1 MKVLASFFLILSFLV
16 PVVYGAEE
24 GHHGITPTQIQNLIW
39 WTVNFLALLIILFK
53 LLRKPLVNFLQNRKE
68 TIQRE
73 YEELLRKKREAEAQ
87 YLELQAKLKNMED
100 EAKQILQNYIE
111 QGQKEKER
119 IIKEAEE
126 QAKRVLE
133 QADLYIKHELE
144 KAKEDLRKELA
155 QEVVKLTEERLL
167 KGLTIEDHK
176 RIFQDVVESLKSIS
190 LVKH

>member
-16 PVVYGAEE
+16 QVVYGAEE
-24 GHHGITPTQIQNLIW
+24 GHHGITPTQVQNLIW
-39 WTVNFLALLIILFK
+39 WTVNFIALLIILFK

-126 QAKRVLE
+126 QAKRIME

-144 KAKEDLRKELA
+144 KAKEELRKELA
-155 QEVVKLTEERLL
+155 QEVIKLTEERLL

-176 RIFQDVVESLKSIS
+176 RIFQDVMESLKSLSI
-190 LVKH
+190 VKH

>member
-16 PVVYGAEE
+16 QVVYGAEE

-39 WTVNFLALLIILFK
+39 WTVNFIALLIILFK

-126 QAKRVLE
+126 QAKRILE

-144 KAKEDLRKELA
+144 KAKEELRKELA
-155 QEVVKLTEERLL
+155 QEVIKLTEERLL

-176 RIFQDVVESLKSIS
+176 RIFQDVVESLKSLSI
-190 LVKH
+190 VKH

>member
-1 MKVLASFFLILSFLV
+1 MKVLASLFLILSFLV
-16 PVVYGAEE
+16 QVVYGAEE

-39 WTVNFLALLIILFK
+39 WTVNFIALLIILFK

-126 QAKRVLE
+126 QAKRIME

-144 KAKEDLRKELA
+144 KAKEELRKELA
-155 QEVVKLTEERLL
+155 QEVIKLTEERLL

-176 RIFQDVVESLKSIS
+176 RIFQDVVESLKSLSI
-190 LVKH
+190 VKH

>member
-1 MKVLASFFLILSFLV
+1 MKVLASLFFILSFLV
-16 PVVYGAEE
+16 QVVYGAEE

-39 WTVNFLALLIILFK
+39 WTVNFIVLFIILFK

-87 YLELQAKLKNMED
+87 FLELQAKLKNMED
-100 EAKQILQNYIE
+100 EARQILQNYIE
-111 QGQKEKER
+111 QGQREKER

-126 QAKRVLE
+126 QAKRIME

-144 KAKEDLRKELA
+144 KAKEELRKELA
-155 QEVVKLTEERLL
+155 QEVIKLTEERLL

-176 RIFQDVVESLKSIS
+176 RIFRDVVESLKSLSI
-190 LVKH
+190 VKH

>member
-1 MKVLASFFLILSFLV
+1 MKVLASLFLILSFLV
-16 PVVYGAEE
+16 QVVYGAEE

-39 WTVNFLALLIILFK
+39 WTVNFIVLLIILFK
-53 LLRKPLVNFLQNRKE
+53 LLRKPLANFLQNRKE

-126 QAKRVLE
+126 QAKRIME

-144 KAKEDLRKELA
+144 KAKEELRKELA
-155 QEVVKLTEERLL
+155 QEVIKLTEERLL

-176 RIFQDVVESLKSIS
+176 RIFRDVMESLKSLSI
-190 LVKH
+190 VKH

>member
-1 MKVLASFFLILSFLV
+1 MKVLASLFLILSFLV
-16 PVVYGAEE
+16 QVVYGAEE

-39 WTVNFLALLIILFK
+39 WAVNFLALLIILFK

-87 YLELQAKLKNMED
+87 YLELQARLKNMED
-100 EAKQILQNYIE
+100 EAKQILQNYID

-126 QAKRVLE
+126 QAKRVME

-144 KAKEDLRKELA
+144 KAKENLRKELA
-155 QEVVKLTEERLL
+155 QEVMKLAEERLL

-176 RIFQDVVESLKSIS
+176 RIFQDVVESLKNLTI
-190 LVKH
+190 VKH

>member
-16 PVVYGAEE
+16 QVVYGAEE

-126 QAKRVLE
+126 QAKRIME

-176 RIFQDVVESLKSIS
+176 RIFQDVVESLKSLSI
-190 LVKH
+190 VKH

>member
-1 MKVLASFFLILSFLV
+1 MKVLASLFLILSFLV
-16 PVVYGAEE
+16 QVVYGAEE

-39 WTVNFLALLIILFK
+39 WTVNFIALLIILFK

-126 QAKRVLE
+126 QAKRILE

-155 QEVVKLTEERLL
+155 QEVIKLTEERLL

-176 RIFQDVVESLKSIS
+176 RIFQDVVESLRSLSI
-190 LVKH
+190 VKH

>member
-1 MKVLASFFLILSFLV
+1 MKVLVSLFLILSFLV
-16 PVVYGAEE
+16 QVVYGAEE

-39 WTVNFLALLIILFK
+39 WTVNFIALLIILFK

-87 YLELQAKLKNMED
+87 FLELQAKLKNMED

-126 QAKRVLE
+126 QAKRILE

-144 KAKEDLRKELA
+144 KAKEELRKELA
-155 QEVVKLTEERLL
+155 QEVMKLAEERLL

-176 RIFQDVVESLKSIS
+176 RIFQDVVESLKSLSI
-190 LVKH
+190 VKH

>member
-1 MKVLASFFLILSFLV
+1 MKVLAPLFLILSFLV
-16 PVVYGAEE
+16 QVVYGAEE
-24 GHHGITPTQIQNLIW
+24 GHHGITPAQIQNLIW
-39 WTVNFLALLIILFK
+39 WTVNFLVLLIILFK
-53 LLRKPLVNFLQNRKE
+53 LLRKPLVNFLQNRRE

-111 QGQKEKER
+111 QGQREKER

-126 QAKRVLE
+126 QAKRLME

-144 KAKEDLRKELA
+144 KAKEELRKELA
-155 QEVVKLTEERLL
+155 QEVMKLAEERLL
-167 KGLTIEDHK
+167 KGLTIDDHK
-176 RIFQDVVESLKSIS
+176 RIFRDVVESLKSLSI
-190 LVKH
+190 VKH

>member
-16 PVVYGAEE
+16 QVVYGAEE

-39 WTVNFLALLIILFK
+39 WTVNFIALLIILFK

-126 QAKRVLE
+126 QAKRIME

-144 KAKEDLRKELA
+144 KAKEELRKELA
-155 QEVVKLTEERLL
+155 QEVIKLTEERLL

-176 RIFQDVVESLKSIS
+176 RIFQDVVESLKSLS
-190 LVKH
+190 MVKH

>member
-1 MKVLASFFLILSFLV
+1 MKVLASLFLILSFLV
-16 PVVYGAEE
+16 QVVYGAEE
-24 GHHGITPTQIQNLIW
+24 GHHGITPIQIQNLIW

-126 QAKRVLE
+126 QAKRIME

-155 QEVVKLTEERLL
+155 QEVIKLTEERLL

-176 RIFQDVVESLKSIS
+176 RIFQDVVESLKSLSI
-190 LVKH
+190 VKH

>member
-1 MKVLASFFLILSFLV
+1 MKVLASLFLILSFLV
-16 PVVYGAEE
+16 QIVYGAEE
-24 GHHGITPTQIQNLIW
+24 GPHGITPTQIQNLIW
-39 WTVNFLALLIILFK
+39 WTVNFIALLIILFK

-87 YLELQAKLKNMED
+87 YLELQARLKNMED

-126 QAKRVLE
+126 QAKRVME

-155 QEVVKLTEERLL
+155 QEVIKLTEERLL

-176 RIFQDVVESLKSIS
+176 RIFRDVVESLKSLS

>member
-1 MKVLASFFLILSFLV
+1 MKILASLFLILSFLV
-16 PVVYGAEE
+16 QVVYGAEE

-87 YLELQAKLKNMED
+87 YLELQARLKNMED

-176 RIFQDVVESLKSIS
+176 RIFQDVVESLKSLS
-190 LVKH
+190 MVKH

>member
-16 PVVYGAEE
+16 QVVYGAEE

-39 WTVNFLALLIILFK
+39 WTVNFIALLIILFK

-126 QAKRVLE
+126 QAKRIME

-144 KAKEDLRKELA
+144 KAKEELRKELA
-155 QEVVKLTEERLL
+155 QEVIKLAEERLL

-176 RIFQDVVESLKSIS
+176 RIFRDVVESLKSLSI
-190 LVKH
+190 VKH

>member
-1 MKVLASFFLILSFLV
+1 MKVLASLFLILSFLV
-16 PVVYGAEE
+16 QVVYGAEE
-24 GHHGITPTQIQNLIW
+24 GHHGITPTQVQNLIW
-39 WTVNFLALLIILFK
+39 WTVNFIALLIILFK

-87 YLELQAKLKNMED
+87 FLELQAKLKNMED

-126 QAKRVLE
+126 QAKRIME

-155 QEVVKLTEERLL
+155 QEVIKLTEERLL

-176 RIFQDVVESLKSIS
+176 RIFQDVVESLKSLSI
-190 LVKH
+190 VKH

>member
-1 MKVLASFFLILSFLV
+1 MKVLASLFLILSFFV
-16 PVVYGAEE
+16 QVVYGAEE
-24 GHHGITPTQIQNLIW
+24 GHHGITPTQVQNLIW
-39 WTVNFLALLIILFK
+39 WTVNFIALLIILFK

-126 QAKRVLE
+126 QAKRIME

-155 QEVVKLTEERLL
+155 QEVIKLTEERLL

-176 RIFQDVVESLKSIS
+176 RIFQDVMESLKSLSI
-190 LVKH
+190 VKH

>member
-1 MKVLASFFLILSFLV
+1 MKVLASLFLILSFLV
-16 PVVYGAEE
+16 QVVYGAEE

-39 WTVNFLALLIILFK
+39 WTVNFIALLIILFK
-53 LLRKPLVNFLQNRKE
+53 LLRKPLVNFLQNRRE

-111 QGQKEKER
+111 QGQREKER

-126 QAKRVLE
+126 QAKRIME

-155 QEVVKLTEERLL
+155 QEVIKLTEERLL

-176 RIFQDVVESLKSIS
+176 RIFQDVVESLKSLSI
-190 LVKH
+190 VKH

>member
-1 MKVLASFFLILSFLV
+1 MKVLASLFLILSFLV
-16 PVVYGAEE
+16 QLVYGAEE

-39 WTVNFLALLIILFK
+39 WTVNFIVLLIILFK
-53 LLRKPLVNFLQNRKE
+53 LLRKPLVNFLQNRRE

-87 YLELQAKLKNMED
+87 FLELQAKLKNMED

-111 QGQKEKER
+111 QGQREKER

-126 QAKRVLE
+126 QAKRIME

-144 KAKEDLRKELA
+144 KAKEELRKELA
-155 QEVVKLTEERLL
+155 QEVIKLTEERLL
-167 KGLTIEDHK
+167 KGLTVDDHK
-176 RIFQDVVESLKSIS
+176 RIFRDVVESLKSLSI
-190 LVKH
+190 VKH

>member
-1 MKVLASFFLILSFLV
+1 MKVLASLFLILSFLV
-16 PVVYGAEE
+16 QVVYGAEE

-126 QAKRVLE
+126 QAKRIME

>member
-1 MKVLASFFLILSFLV
+1 MKVLASLFLILSFLV
-16 PVVYGAEE
+16 QVVYGAEE

-39 WTVNFLALLIILFK
+39 WTVNFLVLLIILFK
-53 LLRKPLVNFLQNRKE
+53 LLRKPLVTFLQNRRE

-126 QAKRVLE
+126 QAKRIME

-144 KAKEDLRKELA
+144 KAKEELRKELA
-155 QEVVKLTEERLL
+155 QEVIKLTEERLL

-176 RIFQDVVESLKSIS
+176 RIFRDVVESLKSLSI
-190 LVKH
+190 VKH

>member
-1 MKVLASFFLILSFLV
+1 MKVLASLFLILSFLV
-16 PVVYGAEE
+16 QVVYGAEE

-87 YLELQAKLKNMED
+87 YLELQAKLKKMED

-126 QAKRVLE
+126 QAKRILE

-155 QEVVKLTEERLL
+155 QEVIKLTEERLL
-167 KGLTIEDHK
+167 KGLTLEDHK
-176 RIFQDVVESLKSIS
+176 RIFQDVVESLKSLSI
-190 LVKH
+190 VKH

>member
-1 MKVLASFFLILSFLV
+1 MKVLASLFLILSFLV
-16 PVVYGAEE
+16 QVVYGAEE
-24 GHHGITPTQIQNLIW
+24 GHHGITPTQVQNLIW
-39 WTVNFLALLIILFK
+39 WTVNFIALLIILFK

-126 QAKRVLE
+126 QAKRIME

-155 QEVVKLTEERLL
+155 QEVIKLTEERLL

-176 RIFQDVVESLKSIS
+176 RIFQDVVESLRSLSI
-190 LVKH
+190 VKH

>member
-1 MKVLASFFLILSFLV
+1 MKVLASLFLILSFLV
-16 PVVYGAEE
+16 QVVYGAEE
-24 GHHGITPTQIQNLIW
+24 GHHGITPTQVQNLIW

-53 LLRKPLVNFLQNRKE
+53 LLRKPLVNLLQNRKE

-126 QAKRVLE
+126 QAKRIME

-144 KAKEDLRKELA
+144 KAKEELRKELA
-155 QEVVKLTEERLL
+155 QEVIKLTEERLL

-176 RIFQDVVESLKSIS
+176 RIFQDVVESLKSLSI
-190 LVKH
+190 VKH

>member
-1 MKVLASFFLILSFLV
+1 MKVLASLFLILSFLV
-16 PVVYGAEE
+16 QVVYGAEE

-39 WTVNFLALLIILFK
+39 WTVNFIALLIILFK

-126 QAKRVLE
+126 QAKRIME

-155 QEVVKLTEERLL
+155 QEVIKLTEERLL

-176 RIFQDVVESLKSIS
+176 RIFQDVMESLKSLSI
-190 LVKH
+190 VKH

>member
-16 PVVYGAEE
+16 QVVYGAEE

-39 WTVNFLALLIILFK
+39 WTVNFIALLIILFK

-126 QAKRVLE
+126 QAKRIME

-144 KAKEDLRKELA
+144 KAKEELRKELA
-155 QEVVKLTEERLL
+155 QEVIKLTEERLL

-176 RIFQDVVESLKSIS
+176 RIFQDVVESLKSLSII
-190 LVKH
+190 KH

>member
-1 MKVLASFFLILSFLV
+1 MKVLASLFLILSFLV
-16 PVVYGAEE
+16 QVVYGAEE

-100 EAKQILQNYIE
+100 EARQILQNYIE

-126 QAKRVLE
+126 QAKRIME

-155 QEVVKLTEERLL
+155 QEVIKLTEERLL

-176 RIFQDVVESLKSIS
+176 RIFQDVVESLKSLSI
-190 LVKH
+190 VKH

>member
-1 MKVLASFFLILSFLV
+1 MKVLASLFLILSFLV
-16 PVVYGAEE
+16 QVVYGAEE

-39 WTVNFLALLIILFK
+39 WTVNFIALLIILFK

-87 YLELQAKLKNMED
+87 FLELQAKLKNMED
-100 EAKQILQNYIE
+100 EARQILQNYIE

-126 QAKRVLE
+126 QAKRIME

-155 QEVVKLTEERLL
+155 QEVIKLTEERLL

-176 RIFQDVVESLKSIS
+176 RIFQDVMESLKSLSI
-190 LVKH
+190 VKH

>member
-1 MKVLASFFLILSFLV
+1 MKVLASLFLILSFLV
-16 PVVYGAEE
+16 QVVHGAEE

-39 WTVNFLALLIILFK
+39 WTVNFIALLIILFK

-126 QAKRVLE
+126 QAKRIME

-144 KAKEDLRKELA
+144 KAKEDLREELA
-155 QEVVKLTEERLL
+155 QEVIKLTEERLL

-176 RIFQDVVESLKSIS
+176 RIFQDVMESLKSLSI
-190 LVKH
+190 VKH

>member
-1 MKVLASFFLILSFLV
+1 MKILASFFLILSFLV
-16 PVVYGAEE
+16 QVVYGAEE

-39 WTVNFLALLIILFK
+39 WTVNFIALLIILFK

-126 QAKRVLE
+126 QAKRIME

-144 KAKEDLRKELA
+144 KAKEELRKELA
-155 QEVVKLTEERLL
+155 QEVIKLTEERLL

-176 RIFQDVVESLKSIS
+176 RIFQDVVESLKSLSII
-190 LVKH
+190 KH

>member
-16 PVVYGAEE
+16 QVVYGAEE

-39 WTVNFLALLIILFK
+39 WTVNFIALLIILFK

-126 QAKRVLE
+126 QAKRIME

-144 KAKEDLRKELA
+144 KAKEELRKELA
-155 QEVVKLTEERLL
+155 QEVIKLTEERLL

-176 RIFQDVVESLKSIS
+176 RIFQDVVESLKSLSI
-190 LVKH
+190 VKH

>member
-1 MKVLASFFLILSFLV
+1 MKVLASLFLILSFLV
-16 PVVYGAEE
+16 QVVYGAED

-39 WTVNFLALLIILFK
+39 WTVNFIALLIILFK
-53 LLRKPLVNFLQNRKE
+53 LLRKPLVNLLQNRKE

-126 QAKRVLE
+126 QAKRIME

-144 KAKEDLRKELA
+144 KAKEELRKELA
-155 QEVVKLTEERLL
+155 QEVIKLTEERLL

-176 RIFQDVVESLKSIS
+176 RIFQDVVESLKSLSI
-190 LVKH
+190 VKH

>member
-1 MKVLASFFLILSFLV
+1 MKILALCFLILSFLGQ
-16 PVVYGAEE
+16 VVYGAAE

-39 WTVNFLALLIILFK
+39 WTVNFLVLLIILYK
-53 LLRKPLVNFLQNRKE
+53 LLRKPIVSFLQNRRE
-68 TIQRE
+68 VIQRE

-87 YLELQAKLKNMED
+87 YLELQAKLKDMED

-126 QAKRVLE
+126 QAKRIME

-144 KAKEDLRKELA
+144 KAKEVLRKELA
-155 QEVVKLTEERLL
+155 QEVIKLTEERLL

-176 RIFQDVVESLKSIS
+176 RIFREVVESLKGSTI
-190 LVKH
+190 VKH

>member
-1 MKVLASFFLILSFLV
+1 MKILASLFLIFSFLV
-16 PVVYGAEE
+16 QVVYGAEE

-39 WTVNFLALLIILFK
+39 WTANFLALLIILFL

-126 QAKRVLE
+126 QAKRIME

-144 KAKEDLRKELA
+144 KAKENLRKELA
-155 QEVVKLTEERLL
+155 QEVIKLAEERLL
-167 KGLTIEDHK
+167 RGLTIEDHK
-176 RIFQDVVESLKSIS
+176 RIFQDVMESLKSLSI
-190 LVKH
+190 VKH

>member
-16 PVVYGAEE
+16 QVVYGAEE

-39 WTVNFLALLIILFK
+39 WTVNFIALLIILFK

-126 QAKRVLE
+126 QAKRIME

-144 KAKEDLRKELA
+144 KAKEELRKELA
-155 QEVVKLTEERLL
+155 QEVIKLAEKRLL

-176 RIFQDVVESLKSIS
+176 RIFRDVVESLKSLSI
-190 LVKH
+190 VKH

>member
-1 MKVLASFFLILSFLV
+1 MKVLASLFLILSFLV
-16 PVVYGAEE
+16 QVVYGAEE
-24 GHHGITPTQIQNLIW
+24 GHHGITSTQIQNLIW
-39 WTVNFLALLIILFK
+39 WTVNFIALLIILFK

-126 QAKRVLE
+126 QAKRIME

-144 KAKEDLRKELA
+144 KAKEELRKELA
-155 QEVVKLTEERLL
+155 QEVIKLTEERLL

-176 RIFQDVVESLKSIS
+176 RIFQDVVESLKSLSI
-190 LVKH
+190 VKH

>member
-16 PVVYGAEE
+16 QVVYGAEE
-24 GHHGITPTQIQNLIW
+24 GHHGITPTQVQNLIW

-53 LLRKPLVNFLQNRKE
+53 LLRKPLVNLLQNRKE

-100 EAKQILQNYIE
+100 EAKQVLQSYIE

-126 QAKRVLE
+126 QAKRVME

-144 KAKEDLRKELA
+144 KAKEELRKELA
-155 QEVVKLTEERLL
+155 QEVIKLTEERLL

-176 RIFQDVVESLKSIS
+176 RIFQDVVESLRSLSI
-190 LVKH
+190 VKH

>member
-16 PVVYGAEE
+16 QVVYGAEE

-39 WTVNFLALLIILFK
+39 WTVNFIALLIILFK

-126 QAKRVLE
+126 QAKRIME

-155 QEVVKLTEERLL
+155 QEVIKLTEERLL

-176 RIFQDVVESLKSIS
+176 RIFQDVVESLRSLSI
-190 LVKH
+190 VKH